1 MNKQKLIL
9 RLFILTA
16 IATIITGCTT
26 ANDPQAQVNDNS
38 QKVLDNANS
47 ISQLTARVQ
56 TLEDERI
63 TAADLIG
70 NNDFKVVVNTTAV
83 TIGCPSDHDVRIK
96 WFDAKERKD
105 ITEEQYDKI
114 KNKYNSEE
122 CQ

>member
-1 MNKQKLIL
+1 MNKQKIII

-16 IATIITGCTT
+16 IATLVTGCTT
-26 ANDPQAQVNDNS
+26 IVDPLVRDNS

-70 NNDFKVVVNTTAV
+70 TKGFKVVINTTAV
-83 TIGCPSDHDVRIK
+83 TTGCPSDYDVRIK
-96 WFDAKERKD
+96 WFEAKERGD
-105 ITEEQYDKI
+105 IDEEQYDKI